1 MLVNMV
7 FGLPDLEI
15 NKSHEL
21 QHVELFAGQ
30 CAVTR
35 AEMQV
40 GEITCAHLGKRIEDC
55 FPIDG
60 FQKKRHARGSED
72 TQATPPFCKK
82 IEGCPLQSSTPK
94 ERRAAIAM
102 DLEIGGPT
110 MDLTTNEGFLAA
122 LYHTCRLKP
131 GSGWLAAPVCSSFVF
146 LPSRMF
152 SNLSCL
158 PTSTGSVTL

>member
-1 MLVNMV
+1 MV

-82 IEGCPLQSSTPK
+82 YGVAHYSLQPQRRDELQSPWTWK
-94 ERRAAIAM
+94 
-102 DLEIGGPT
+102 
-110 MDLTTNEGFLAA
+110 
-122 LYHTCRLKP
+122 
-131 GSGWLAAPVCSSFVF
+131 LAAPQWI
-146 LPSRMF
+146 
-152 SNLSCL
+152 
-158 PTSTGSVTL
+158 

>member
-1 MLVNMV
+1 MV

-60 FQKKRHARGSED
+60 FQKKTPRERFRRHTSNPSFL
-72 TQATPPFCKK
+72 QK
-82 IEGCPLQSSTPK
+82 IWGCPLQSSTPK
-94 ERRAAIAM
+94 EGRAAIAM

-146 LPSRMF
+146 MPSRKF